1 MSERRWVRAGL
12 VVLAL
17 VVALNVGAAVLERLF
32 PDPSGPPGSSY
43 ATAPEGLAAYG
54 ELLRREGRRVRALR
68 AAPAGARLDPRA
80 TLILARPDAVSRE
93 DAGALRRFVERGGRL
108 VAGGPSPE
116 GWVEELLDRPPAWA
130 PERVGR
136 AATVAPVPE
145 TRAVGAV
152 ASTGIGSWKRLGGT
166 LPALR
171 GQAGRPLLTVAAL
184 GRGRLA
190 LLADTTPLE
199 NRTLAVAD
207 NAALALALA
216 GDPARPVLFA
226 ESVHGFAENSGL
238 EAIPPRWRFAL
249 GGLVLSALVLML
261 ARGRRLG
268 PPESRER
275 TLAPPRADYAIAM
288 AGALAKSGRPGE
300 AVEPVRAAARR
311 RLGARAGLGHDALD
325 EHLRHAAGRAGLAPE
340 EVRAVVDGVG
350 DERGALAAG
359 RALARLSGDG
369 R

>member
-1 MSERRWVRAGL
+1 MRRRWVRRGL
-12 VVLAL
+12 VLLAL
-17 VVALNVGAAVLERLF
+17 VVALNVGAAVLEGLF

-54 ELLRREGRRVRALR
+54 ELLRRDGRRVKALR

-80 TLILARPDAVSRE
+80 TLVLARPDAVARA

-116 GWVEELLDRPPAWA
+116 GWVEELLDRPPSWA
-130 PERVGR
+130 PERVGK
-136 AATVAPVPE
+136 ASVVAPVPE
-145 TRAVGAV
+145 TRTVGVV
-152 ASTGIGSWKRLGGT
+152 ASTGDGSWERLGGT
-166 LPALR
+166 LPVLR
-171 GQAGRPLLTVAAL
+171 GEAGRPLLAVTEL

-199 NRTLAVAD
+199 NRSLAVAD
-207 NAALALALA
+207 NAAFALALA
-216 GDPARPVLFA
+216 GDRSRPVLFA
-226 ESVHGFAENSGL
+226 ESVHGFTERSGL
-238 EAIPPRWRFAL
+238 GAIPVRWLFAL

-275 TLAPPRADYAIAM
+275 ALAPPRVDYATAM
-288 AGALAKSGRPGE
+288 AGALAKSDRPSE

-311 RLGARAGLGHDALD
+311 HLRARAGLGREGLD
-325 EHLRHAAGRAGLAPE
+325 EHLRRAAGQAGLEPD
-340 EVRAVVDGVG
+340 EVRAVVDGVE

-359 RALARLSGDG
+359 RALARLSGG
-369 R
+369 AR